1 VGIFCNLVSSK
12 KIDKM
17 NKKKII
23 IGLII
28 AGVVVGGAIYFYK
41 KNKKA
46 PKKDSDNE
54 QTNNKETNNK
64 EIGAEVTE
72 KDAIEIVDLINKR
85 DTPYTAEQSKLFID
99 LYLANIL
106 KKDTHEKIKALL
118 SKKESEWNTED
129 KLTFLILSDKV
140 LKTFKSQLGESNLKK
155 AIKGANV
162 SVSKGATSSKN

>member
-12 KIDKM
+12 KDKM

-54 QTNNKETNNK
+54 ET
-64 EIGAEVTE
+64 GAFEVSE
-72 KDAIEIVDLINKR
+72 KDAIEIVDLMNKR
-85 DTPYTAEQSKLFID
+85 DTPLTAEQSKLFID
-99 LYLANIL
+99 LYLRNIT
-106 KKDTHEKIKALL
+106 KKDTHEKIKTLL

-140 LKTFKSQLGESNLKK
+140 LKTFKSKVGESNLIN
-155 AIKGANV
+155 AIKGANI
-162 SVSKGATSSKN
+162 SVSKSATSSK

>member
-1 VGIFCNLVSSK
+1 
-12 KIDKM
+12 M

-54 QTNNKETNNK
+54 ETNNKET
-64 EIGAEVTE
+64 GAFEVSE
-72 KDAIEIVDLINKR
+72 KDAIEIVDLMNKR
-85 DTPYTAEQSKLFID
+85 DTPLTAEQSKLFVD
-99 LYLANIL
+99 LYLRNIT
-106 KKDTHEKIKALL
+106 KKDTHEKIKTLL

-140 LKTFKSQLGESNLKK
+140 LKTFKSKVGESNLIN
-155 AIKGANV
+155 AIKGANI
-162 SVSKGATSSKN
+162 SVSKSATSSK

>member
-1 VGIFCNLVSSK
+1 
-12 KIDKM
+12 M

-54 QTNNKETNNK
+54 ETNNKET
-64 EIGAEVTE
+64 GAEVTE

-85 DTPYTAEQSKLFID
+85 NTPYTAEQSKLFID

-155 AIKGANV
+155 AIKGV
-162 SVSKGATSSKN
+162 SIATASK